1 MLTTISF
8 HPIIRAGK
16 SLKSGSP
23 SPPNH
28 ALTSTPPT
36 TTEQVYT
43 YVIDTSSHRPG
54 P

>member
-8 HPIIRAGK
+8 HPTTRAWE
-16 SLKSGSP
+16 SLQSGSP
-23 SPPNH
+23 SPPNY
-28 ALTSTPPT
+28 ALTTTPPT

-43 YVIDTSSHRPG
+43 CCIDTSSHRPG